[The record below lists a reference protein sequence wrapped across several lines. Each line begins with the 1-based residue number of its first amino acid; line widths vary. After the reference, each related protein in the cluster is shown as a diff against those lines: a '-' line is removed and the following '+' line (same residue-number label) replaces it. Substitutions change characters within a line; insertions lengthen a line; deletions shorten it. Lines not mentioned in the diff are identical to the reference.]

1 MERTNAKTLIEE
13 LTAGLSGRT
22 KTKYTQIVTMCLTQH
37 IIYMKTQYVEFLK
50 QNVIDLKAGRGVP
63 DEKRQFGE
71 FLLNEYREEGWE
83 EDFEVDDYADFQ
95 DKFWLKEDGDVFID
109 VKEMTD
115 MIILMLQE
123 VRRSK
128 EEVELSI
135 FEDFKCIFL
144 GWFRA
149 VVAKLVWTE
158 EGKEYR
164 VTDVF
169 YLHTACS

>member
-1 MERTNAKTLIEE
+1 M
-13 LTAGLSGRT
+13 
-22 KTKYTQIVTMCLTQH
+22 
-37 IIYMKTQYVEFLK
+37 
-50 QNVIDLKAGRGVP
+50 
-63 DEKRQFGE
+63 
-71 FLLNEYREEGWE
+71 
-83 EDFEVDDYADFQ
+83 
-95 DKFWLKEDGDVFID
+95 KEDGDVFID

-149 VVAKLVWTE
+149 VVAKLVWTK
-158 EGKEYR
+158 EGKEYK